1 LPHPVNV
8 SKLGALLL
16 VVALLAGARAERAV
30 KNLGQQDGFLENLD
44 VKIPIPAHLSM
55 IAKGLRAI
63 AQDARADQVIDTEKL
78 DLGGYVTEKALDGVF
93 LMVGEGE
100 REIRENPAA

>member
-1 LPHPVNV
+1 
-8 SKLGALLL
+8 
-16 VVALLAGARAERAV
+16 
-30 KNLGQQDGFLENLD
+30 
-44 VKIPIPAHLSM
+44 M

-63 AQDARADQVIDTEKL
+63 AQDARADQFIDTEKL
-78 DLGGYVTEKALDGVF
+78 DLGGYVIEKALDGVF